1 MHQQAHLSAIKSI
14 PFVGCDRAKLFWKN
28 YLYYRHIKTIAILH
42 IRYCNS
48 FTTGTQFQD
57 FHCNNVSTTGVNKI
71 QQSVLFGLASED
83 SGCWRHAGD
92 WQGLCRTARLC
103 HSRWRSGLG
112 LVLKAHS
119 PSALWFFRFTS
130 VMILQESSKP
140 FCFTSKVVRWTVRCL
155 HYPLAVVNAVS
166 HGGTSSES
174 LWSSSVVPSC
184 HGGQR
189 TVLHALWL

>member
-1 MHQQAHLSAIKSI
+1 M
-14 PFVGCDRAKLFWKN
+14 

-57 FHCNNVSTTGVNKI
+57 FHCNNVSTTGLNKI
-71 QQSVLFGLASED
+71 QQYNCFVWLGQWRFRMLKAEVHF
-83 SGCWRHAGD
+83 CCRHAGD

-103 HSRWRSGLG
+103 HSSCRWRSGLG

-140 FCFTSKVVRWTVRCL
+140 FFLHQRW
-155 HYPLAVVNAVS
+155 S
-166 HGGTSSES
+166 GGLCAACITHWQ
-174 LWSSSVVPSC
+174 WSM
-184 HGGQR
+184 Q
-189 TVLHALWL
+189 